1 MPALAIASSTCCRN
15 VSIESLLVPELALVP
30 LVEEEESDELE
41 SEVLP
46 VLDALAVLDVLV
58 DEPLVT
64 LARSVSTVDRSPDSI
79 AVSSAE
85 SSLSKLLD
93 VEEIELGAGAAS
105 NVVKAVWASVMLP
118 EDSADSTL
126 VKKVP
131 SGSVPLVELG
141 VSLSMVLISWSA
153 AVISPFLISDSRVE
167 SEVLKASV
175 VDAVVELEVVEVSVE
190 LVRESPR

>member
-1 MPALAIASSTCCRN
+1 
-15 VSIESLLVPELALVP
+15 
-30 LVEEEESDELE
+30 
-41 SEVLP
+41 
-46 VLDALAVLDVLV
+46 
-58 DEPLVT
+58 
-64 LARSVSTVDRSPDSI
+64 
-79 AVSSAE
+79 
-85 SSLSKLLD
+85 
-93 VEEIELGAGAAS
+93 
-105 NVVKAVWASVMLP
+105 MLP

-141 VSLSMVLISWSA
+141 VSLSMVLISLSA